1 MIAQEKSSELFTAFF
16 LGNFGENNGNVYR
29 LTKSIR
35 RNPAEIIVKVGRFG
49 PFGHAF

>member
-29 LTKSIR
+29 LTIIYKLNTPKSS
-35 RNPAEIIVKVGRFG
+35 
-49 PFGHAF
+49 